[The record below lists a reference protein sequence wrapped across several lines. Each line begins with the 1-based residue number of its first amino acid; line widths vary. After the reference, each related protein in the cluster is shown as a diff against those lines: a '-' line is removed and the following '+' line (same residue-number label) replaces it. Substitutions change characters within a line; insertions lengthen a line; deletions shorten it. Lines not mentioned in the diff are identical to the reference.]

1 MYSIK
6 RHVSASSN
14 TLLNLGIQT
23 ARMMKYSTLSTYLVT
38 KTISVLHLTSTRRF
52 FSMTL
57 VLIVK
62 KAQRM
67 IPALMKILNLIVSQ
81 DKVNVLHQRL
91 LFKKPVDVDLLK
103 KTFAISIVKTF
114 VRIFQCR
121 TLTKSVNA
129 SHRRPSTLL
138 PSMGL
143 VKTVSKVTRMI
154 QALMQIPHLTESLAK
169 SSVTLEIFS
178 RLKLVLVDHQ
188 LKISVT

>member
-23 ARMMKYSTLSTYLVT
+23 ARMMKYSTLSIYLVT

-129 SHRRPSTLL
+129 SHRRPSTHL

-143 VKTVSKVTRMI
+143 VKIVSKETKMI
-154 QALMQIPHLTESLAK
+154 QAQTQ
-169 SSVTLEIFS
+169 V
-178 RLKLVLVDHQ
+178 Q
-188 LKISVT
+188 L